1 MSAEPLTP
9 SQREAAQAAAFRALV
24 AHLQARTDVQNI
36 DLMNL
41 SGFCRNCMAKW
52 LMAGA
57 QDQGAALD
65 YDSARELVYGMP
77 YGEWKARHQAPAS
90 EEQLARFAETRP
102 LHAQHPSLSSSGG

>member
-1 MSAEPLTP
+1 MSAAPLTP
-9 SQREAAQAAAFRALV
+9 SQRQAAEAAAFRALV

-57 QDQGAALD
+57 QEQGAALD
-65 YDSARELVYGMP
+65 SDAARELVYGMP
-77 YGEWKARHQAPAS
+77 YSEWKAHHQTPAT
-90 EEQLARFAETRP
+90 EEQLARFAATKP
-102 LHAQHPSLSSSGG
+102 LHAKHPSLSKAGG